1 MWRVY
6 RDDDPSRPVEPNE
19 NATPGMAPPPAL
31 GLDSIELLVDGECF
45 VVSRRPASLGTYDF
59 RWISHPESYGF
70 ATGGDPAWRPDQ
82 DELTEDI
89 GAFLAQV
96 DPETGYLPD

>member
-59 RWISHPESYGF
+59 PLDF
-70 ATGGDPAWRPDQ
+70 APGVVRIRYPAGTRRGGQ
-82 DELTEDI
+82 TK
-89 GAFLAQV
+89 
-96 DPETGYLPD
+96 TS